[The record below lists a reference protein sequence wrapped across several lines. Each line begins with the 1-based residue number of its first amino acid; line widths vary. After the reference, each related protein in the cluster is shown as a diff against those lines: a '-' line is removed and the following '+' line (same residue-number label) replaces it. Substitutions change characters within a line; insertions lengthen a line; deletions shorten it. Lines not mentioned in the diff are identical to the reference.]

1 MTTFDELPNEQGV
14 FTVVTEPGTVH
25 VLSNEG
31 WRYMWE
37 RRPPE
42 GTFKSTHDFE
52 PVRITS
58 VVGWRV
64 GECGSLEVA
73 DGTYLTG
80 ATWHRTSR
88 IISITREE

>member
-1 MTTFDELPNEQGV
+1 MTTFDKLPNELGV
-14 FTVVTEPGTVH
+14 FTVRTESGATH

-31 WRYMWE
+31 WRYIWE

-42 GTFKSTHDFE
+42 GTVRGTHDFE

-58 VVGWRV
+58 LEGWRV
-64 GECGSLEVA
+64 GECGSVSVA
-73 DGTYLTG
+73 DSTYLAG